1 MGHYKSL
8 YQNLQEVLGLQPFP
22 MRSLKED
29 LVRFNKIL
37 GRQDRAG
44 WSLQDNVKFISLPI
58 IKKLLKDLSDFLD
71 TKIAILA

>member
-1 MGHYKSL
+1 
-8 YQNLQEVLGLQPFP
+8 LGSQPTP
-22 MRSLKED
+22 RRSLKED
-29 LVRFNKIL
+29 QVRFNKIH
-37 GRQDRAG
+37 GWQDRAG